1 MMLYFHQAF
10 NYVDH
15 FLHTTAESG
24 QPAADRIEKA
34 INHLTKTGRISANA
48 ANNIRIHFL
57 QGI

>member
-1 MMLYFHQAF
+1 MLYFDQACD
-10 NYVDH
+10 YVGQ

-24 QPAADRIEKA
+24 KPASDRIEKA